1 MTALVLLSCVLLGL
15 GAAGVVLL
23 RVKCAVVISAG
34 IAAAVFSGQ
43 WGHLGLPIPVD
54 RVLIYFGLLLLLLG
68 AERSQLPVRLR
79 FRSQH
84 VLMIVLSVYALLS
97 SLIAGTLLSAAEG
110 HYALMDRLSITGFV
124 LFTAAP
130 LVFHDRR
137 TRNIFL
143 VVMVA
148 TGAYLGLTSLLE
160 GLGAKDLAWPSYISD
175 PNVGIHIER
184 ARGPMVESAGFGLA
198 LFECA
203 VAGVVAFR
211 LWHTR
216 SAKVVAVLVTIT
228 CLAGTLFTLTRAVW
242 IGVILGLAAAS
253 VVSREW
259 RRRLIPVAGLLAVVL
274 LVVVSMSPTIQ
285 ASLEDRSTNE
295 RAIWDRINLA
305 DAGLRA
311 VEENP
316 VFGVGWRNFVQE
328 GDEYFRL
335 LPNIPQ
341 TGTGIDI
348 HNAVLS
354 TAAELGIVG
363 AALWLAV
370 VFSTIGAAVFWRAP
384 PELEDWRVG
393 MVAMGTQ
400 WAVVAMFTPFSYTFS
415 FLFVYAWAGIVT
427 AHHFVQPRDR
437 AAPRSS
443 ISQERPAPPAAAPA
457 SALQPGAR

>member
-1 MTALVLLSCVLLGL
+1 MTALVLLSAVLLGL
-15 GAAGVVLL
+15 GAAGIVLL
-23 RVKCAVVISAG
+23 RVPCAAIIAAG
-34 IAAAVFSGQ
+34 IAASVFSGHF
-43 WGHLGLPIPVD
+43 GDMGLPLPLD
-54 RVLIYFGLLLLLLG
+54 RLLIYFGLLLLLLG

-84 VLMIVLSVYALLS
+84 VVMIVLSVYALLS

-110 HYALMDRLSITGFV
+110 HYALLDRLSITGFV
-124 LFTAAP
+124 LFTVAP

-143 VVMVA
+143 VVVVA
-148 TGAYLGLTSLLE
+148 TGAYLGLVSLLE
-160 GLGAKDLAWPSYISD
+160 GLGAKDLAWPGYISD

-184 ARGPMVESAGFGLA
+184 ARGPMVEGAGFGLA

-203 VAGVVAFR
+203 VAGVVAYR
-211 LWHTR
+211 VWETR
-216 SAKVVAVLVTIT
+216 SAKVVAAIVTGM

-242 IGVILGLAAAS
+242 IGVVLGLAAAS

-274 LVVVSMSPTIQ
+274 LVVVSMSPDIQ

-305 DAGLRA
+305 DAGVRA
-311 VEENP
+311 VQENP

-354 TAAELGIVG
+354 TAAELGLVG
-363 AALWLAV
+363 ALLWLAV
-370 VFSTIGAAVFWRAP
+370 VFSTIGAAAFWRAP

-427 AHHFVQPRDR
+427 ARHFVQPRDR
-437 AAPRSS
+437 AALPVVVPS
-443 ISQERPAPPAAAPA
+443 AAAPA
-457 SALQPGAR
+457 PALHPGAR